1 MTQGSKSIGEEM
13 AEVMTHPEGRSK
25 DNKPSDD
32 EQIEAGSHEA
42 LTHGSKAAVSGAE
55 AYATGNPLKA
65 LEAAHEAHKGLQ
77 GAQQAAEGLQHKAEE
92 SDEKADAG
100 MNIDPN
106 MALTMGG

>member
-65 LEAAHEAHKGLQ
+65 LEAAHEAHKGLPLKAYNIKQ
-77 GAQQAAEGLQHKAEE
+77 KNLMRKLMQA
-92 SDEKADAG
+92 
-100 MNIDPN
+100 
-106 MALTMGG
+106 